1 MNKLNNVNMKK
12 TISRTASYDEKELK
26 QEPANLL
33 CGMRIVL
40 QHAQASQLSD
50 EFFKTVEVP
59 MAYLCGRLNLTPT
72 QVTFLATVLEE
83 AGQVMSLSNI
93 SSFLRVSNID
103 LLSKGEELND
113 LVNRRFMKLIKNRF
127 QEGYTVPRAVVEAFK
142 RNVAYQHQLPSFKT
156 DDELAIQLDKMLS
169 DLDNQVPAEKETDI
183 FDRDLKELLGAN
195 EHLHLAKTL
204 LNASKKLTAKEF
216 RVLVLMSMYWIRDE
230 EEEVEAH
237 SFGTIFNNYME
248 KNQVVNELLSGKSIM
263 VKKKMVEVAKSGPVL
278 SRGVFSLT
286 PEFRKALTPE
296 RKETDEGDEAV
307 SDRLTPHTGIVA
319 KNLFYNAEAEGE
331 VARLRNLLH
340 PDNLHGVHERM
351 KERGMRGGF
360 TILLYG
366 GPGTGKTETVLQLA
380 RECGRDIFQ
389 VEVSQLRSKWYG
401 ESEKLVK
408 GVFDEYRS
416 IVAKSKITPIMFF
429 NEADAIFN
437 RRMENAQRSVDKGE
451 NALQNIILQE
461 METLNG
467 ILIATTNL
475 QKNLDPAFERRF
487 LFKLHLGKPTADVK
501 ARIWQSMLPDLSEN
515 EAQTLADQ
523 FDFSGGQ
530 IENIVRKRFIDEVLT
545 GKPVGID
552 QLLELCRNESY
563 SNTNGGGNTIGF
575 RLRNAS

>member
-113 LVNRRFMKLIKNRF
+113 LVNRRILKLVKNRF

-142 RNVAYQHQLPSFKT
+142 RNVAYQYQLPSFKT
-156 DDELAIQLDKMLS
+156 DDELAIQLDKMLVEI
-169 DLDNQVPAEKETDI
+169 DNQSFAEKETDI

-237 SFGTIFNNYME
+237 SFGIVFNNYME
-248 KNQVVNELLSGKSIM
+248 KNQVVNELLSGKSVM
-263 VKKKMVEVAKSGPVL
+263 VKKKLVEVAKSGPVL

-296 RKETDEGDEAV
+296 RKETDEGDGAV
-307 SDRLTPHTGIVA
+307 SDRLTTHTGIVA
-319 KNLFYNAEAEGE
+319 KDLFYNAEAESE

-408 GVFDEYRS
+408 GVFDEYRM
-416 IVAKSKITPIMFF
+416 IVAKSKVMPIMFF

-563 SNTNGGGNTIGF
+563 SNTNGGNNTIGF

>member
-1 MNKLNNVNMKK
+1 MKK

-113 LVNRRFMKLIKNRF
+113 LVNRRILKLVKNRF

-142 RNVAYQHQLPSFKT
+142 RNVAYQYQLPSFKT
-156 DDELAIQLDKMLS
+156 DDELAIQLDKMLVEI
-169 DLDNQVPAEKETDI
+169 DNQSFAEKETDI

-237 SFGTIFNNYME
+237 SFGIVFNNYME
-248 KNQVVNELLSGKSIM
+248 KNQVVNELLSGKSVM
-263 VKKKMVEVAKSGPVL
+263 VKKKLVEVAKSGPVL

-296 RKETDEGDEAV
+296 RKETDEGDGAV
-307 SDRLTPHTGIVA
+307 SDRLTTHTGIVA
-319 KNLFYNAEAEGE
+319 KDLFYNAEAESE

-408 GVFDEYRS
+408 GVFDEYRM
-416 IVAKSKITPIMFF
+416 IVAKSKVMPIMFF

-563 SNTNGGGNTIGF
+563 SNTNGGNNTIGF

>member
-1 MNKLNNVNMKK
+1 MKK
-12 TISRTASYDEKELK
+12 SFSRTASYDEKELK

-72 QVTFLATVLEE
+72 QVTILATVLEE

-113 LVNRRFMKLIKNRF
+113 LVNRRILKLVKNRF

-142 RNVAYQHQLPSFKT
+142 RNVAYQYQLPSFKT
-156 DDELAIQLDKMLS
+156 DDELAIKLDKMLVEIDDQS
-169 DLDNQVPAEKETDI
+169 FAEKETDI

-204 LNASKKLTAKEF
+204 LNASKKLTASEF

-230 EEEVEAH
+230 EEEVEAR
-237 SFGTIFNNYME
+237 SFGIVFNNYME
-248 KNQVVNELLSGKSIM
+248 KNQVVNELLSGKSVM

-296 RKETDEGDEAV
+296 RKETDEGEEAF

-319 KNLFYNAEAEGE
+319 KDLFYNAEAEGE

-408 GVFDEYRS
+408 GVFDEYRR
-416 IVAKSKITPIMFF
+416 IVAKSKTTPIMFF

-563 SNTNGGGNTIGF
+563 SNTNGGNNTIGF